1 LFSAEIQ
8 EVADAVKASSLGAAS
23 ASQLAVLS
31 ELGLLKADETLNAD
45 GRAFDDAWWV
55 YDDKATAEAIMQK
68 ALLALSETQTI
79 LQSLHGKGKVPAEG
93 VVHYLARHG
102 QVNANDA
109 KAVRVLL
116 GILSKAGIVAYS
128 NKLQTVRITIPIPDE
143 GGPEP
148 TVRVIDPE
156 RPYSNIRHLREVL
169 RACRD
174 FIWWTEPHFAPKLL
188 EALANE
194 ADSEKISEI
203 RILTG
208 TESRERVLK
217 KGVEDFQRFRSEM
230 KALGIN
236 AHWRVGSKRDKHD
249 RFLLERARTWNMPP
263 INTLMKG
270 DYSEIS
276 ETPNRPPFE
285 DWWSEGTDLV
295 S

>member
-8 EVADAVKASSLGAAS
+8 EVADAINASSLGAAS
-23 ASQLAVLS
+23 PSQLALLK
-31 ELGLLKADETLNAD
+31 ELGLLKADESLNAD

-55 YDDKATAEAIMQK
+55 YDDKAAAESIMQK
-68 ALLALSETQTI
+68 ALLTLPETQTI
-79 LQSLHGKGKVPAEG
+79 LQSLHGKGKVPAER

-102 QVNANDA
+102 QVHSNDA

-116 GILSKAGIVAYS
+116 GILGRAGIVAYS

-148 TVRVIDPE
+148 PVRVVDPE

-188 EALANE
+188 EALADE
-194 ADSEKISEI
+194 ADSERISEI

-208 TESRERVLK
+208 TESREKILK
-217 KGVEDFQRFRSEM
+217 KGREDFGRFRSEM

-236 AHWRVGSKRDKHD
+236 AHWRVGRQRDKHD
-249 RFLLERARTWNMPP
+249 RFLLEQARTWNMPP
-263 INTLMKG
+263 INTLLKG

-285 DWWSEGTDLV
+285 DWWSEGTDLM